1 MSGIERKGD
10 LDHREQQDQ
19 YPRGLQGPAPPNRR
33 RPRRD
38 HRPQGRAAG
47 QPRLVRLGRRA
58 RQDQPNQNAPE
69 VQERRARPANRPL
82 HRGPGEPPALHRD
95 PGRGRA
101 RRGGPEHRLHQLHG
115 EEVPRR
121 EPVPQPPAWRRAD
134 RPVRGAATHDP
145 DGLGDPALAPPGT
158 MPQGM
163 KALRRALAYLRSY
176 KREALGAF
184 FALLLVSAANLVT
197 PQLIAY
203 AIDTGV
209 TPPGSPRA
217 ILLAVVGLIAVALA
231 RGLFQFL
238 QGYLAERASQGVAY
252 DLRNTL
258 FEKIERL
265 GFAYYDRVET
275 GQLVTRLTSDVE
287 QIRTFAGSG
296 VVQLASAAVMLV
308 GTTVLLLV
316 LDWRLALIALAT
328 VPAIFVLLLRFV
340 RKIGPLFRGVQQTL
354 GRLNTVLQEDLAGVR
369 TIRTYGRE
377 DFETARY
384 RAVNEDLLR
393 RNLETVYTF
402 SNNFPFIFLLANVG
416 TLLIVLFGGLQVI
429 GGGLLVGELIAFN
442 TYLGFLLFPILTIG
456 FLAAQ
461 ISRAGASA
469 QRVFTILDAPVAV
482 QDAPDAVRLPPIR
495 CRVEFDDV
503 RFRYPGS
510 EKEILG
516 GVSLH
521 VEPGQTA
528 AILGTTGS
536 GKSTLVNLIPR
547 FYDVTGGAVRLDG
560 HDVRDVTLSSLR
572 ARIGIVLQETLLF
585 SGTVRDNIAYGRPDA
600 TREEVEA
607 AATAAQADEF
617 IRRLPRGYDTV
628 VGERGV
634 GLSGG
639 QRQRIAIA
647 RALLVDPR
655 LLILDDSTSAVD
667 AETESAIQASLDELM
682 RDAERTVFVIAQRVS
697 TVRDADQILV
707 LDDGKIAARGTHEE
721 LLRDSALYNEILGSQ
736 LTTEKA
742 GAGA

>member
-1 MSGIERKGD
+1 
-10 LDHREQQDQ
+10 
-19 YPRGLQGPAPPNRR
+19 
-33 RPRRD
+33 
-38 HRPQGRAAG
+38 
-47 QPRLVRLGRRA
+47 
-58 RQDQPNQNAPE
+58 
-69 VQERRARPANRPL
+69 
-82 HRGPGEPPALHRD
+82 
-95 PGRGRA
+95 
-101 RRGGPEHRLHQLHG
+101 
-115 EEVPRR
+115 
-121 EPVPQPPAWRRAD
+121 
-134 RPVRGAATHDP
+134 
-145 DGLGDPALAPPGT
+145 
-158 MPQGM
+158 MPQGT

-176 KREALGAF
+176 KREAFGAF

-287 QIRTFAGSG
+287 QIRSFAGSG

-328 VPAIFVLLLRFV
+328 VPAIFVLLLQFV

-384 RAVNEDLLR
+384 RVVNEDLLR

-429 GGGLLVGELIAFN
+429 GGRLLVGELIAFN
-442 TYLGFLLFPILTIG
+442 TYLGFLLFPSLTIG

-469 QRVFTILDAPVAV
+469 QRVFEILDAPVEV
-482 QDAPDAVRLPPIR
+482 QDAPDAVPLPPIR

-572 ARIGIVLQETLLF
+572 AQIGIVLQETLLF

-607 AATAAQADEF
+607 AAAAAQADEF

-667 AETESAIQASLDELM
+667 AETETAIQESLDRLM
-682 RDAERTVFVIAQRVS
+682 REGDRTVFVIAQRIS
-697 TVRDADQILV
+697 TVRDADVILV
-707 LDDGKIAARGTHEE
+707 LDEGKIAARGTHEE
-721 LLRDSALYNEILGSQ
+721 LLRDSELYNEILGSQ

-742 GAGA
+742 GA